1 MSKKKK
7 IYSCPKYSAS
17 QIIIQMIRTII
28 KYFKLKKFVISAL
41 SFYAR
46 SRPNL
51 IIKRDSIKYDVD
63 LSKLIDV
70 EIFLG
75 GWEKSAIAFFKKSLK
90 DEDIVIEVG
99 ANIGAHSLLIGK
111 LIGKKGRL
119 IAIEPTEYALR
130 KLNRN
135 ISLNEDISN
144 ITVIDKII
152 SDDEYKGKDIFNSD
166 WSTKSTQSPCS
177 IEFYSSTVDKVVE
190 ECLLQKV
197 DMLKVDVDGYDFRV
211 LKGAKK
217 TIERFKPI
225 IFVELCQYTLNE
237 KGASISGIFSY
248 LNSFGYKCFTESGA
262 IIDVDKVIT
271 LVGLKTSING
281 IFKIT

>member
-1 MSKKKK
+1 
-7 IYSCPKYSAS
+7 
-17 QIIIQMIRTII
+17 MIRTII
-28 KYFKLKKFVISAL
+28 KYLKLKKLVISVL

-46 SRPNL
+46 LRPNQ
-51 IIKRDSIKYDVD
+51 IIKRDGIKYDVD

-70 EIFLG
+70 ELFLG
-75 GWEKSAIAFFKKSLK
+75 GWEKSTIAFINKNLK
-90 DEDIVIEVG
+90 HEDIVIEVG

-111 LIGKKGRL
+111 LVGEKGRL

-152 SDDEYKGKDIFNSD
+152 SDAQYKGKDIFNSD
-166 WSTKSTQSPCS
+166 WSTKNSQSPCS
-177 IEFYSSTVDKVVE
+177 IEFNSSTVDKVAE

-197 DMLKVDVDGYDFRV
+197 DMLKIDVDGYDFKV

-225 IFVELCQYTLNE
+225 IFVELCEYTLNE
-237 KGASISGIFSY
+237 KGDSISDIFSY
-248 LNSFGYKCFTESGA
+248 LNSFGYQCFSESDNRE
-262 IIDVDKVIT
+262 IKVDEV
-271 LVGLKTSING
+271 LAFVGLDKSING
-281 IFKIT
+281 IFKII